1 MNESEIYEY
10 LPVNL
15 IGHSA
20 KFCSAFQKVTKI
32 SQYDVPV
39 FIRGE
44 TGTGKELIA
53 HSIHNLS
60 SRNSGPFIPI
70 NCGAIPETLIEDEFF
85 GHVKGAYTGAQSE
98 REGLISQ
105 ANGGTLFLDEIDALP
120 YKGQVSLLRFIQ
132 EKKFKPVGSS
142 KTIFSDIRLIVAT
155 NADISSEIEKEKF
168 RQDLFFRLNV
178 MNINLPPLKERDD
191 DIELLA
197 KYFIER
203 HSAEYKL
210 PIKTLHTS
218 AISKLYQYDWP
229 GNVRELE
236 NILLQDM
243 LLTDTETL
251 YLNNLNSV
259 INSHKNTSS
268 SHKSCLDMEFR
279 AAKTQIV
286 AHFERNYLENLML
299 KTSGNVSKAAIL
311 AGTERRMFGKLLK
324 KHDINRTLYCS

>member
-1 MNESEIYEY
+1 MNKSEIFEY

-20 KFCSAFQKVTKI
+20 KFCSAFQKVIKI

-39 FIRGE
+39 FIRGD

-53 HSIHNLS
+53 HAIHNLS
-60 SRNSGPFIPI
+60 SRNGDPFIPV

-98 REGLISQ
+98 REGVISQ
-105 ANGGTLFLDEIDALP
+105 ANGGTLFLDEIDSLP

-142 KTIFSDIRLIVAT
+142 KTIFSDVRLIVAT
-155 NADISSEIEKEKF
+155 NADISSEIKQANF

-178 MNINLPPLKERDD
+178 MNIELPPLKERGD

-197 KYFIER
+197 KHFIER

-210 PIKTLHTS
+210 PIKALHPS

-229 GNVRELE
+229 GNIRELE

-243 LLTDTETL
+243 LLTDTKEL
-251 YLNNLNSV
+251 YLNNLNHI
-259 INSHKNTSS
+259 INAHEATNRSQ
-268 SHKSCLDMEFR
+268 KSCLDMEFR
-279 AAKTQIV
+279 AAKTQVIT
-286 AHFERNYLENLML
+286 HFERNYLENLML